1 LTYHNNVVGANGQ
14 RQAMYLENVPGFAE
28 RILRNFSLNE
38 KDSAFIISSS
48 GCNIVP
54 IEMAEHFQKKKV
66 KVVALITKQ
75 HSAKS
80 TSKRVDGKKL
90 SDFADIVLDTGAPIG
105 DSMIYIDGLETPVSP
120 GSSVGGIII
129 VNSIKAE
136 VARLLTAAGQPP
148 KVLTASCVIDAE
160 KAKDLFEAAYDE
172 HARRLAEL
180 YKNAGIE

>member
-1 LTYHNNVVGANGQ
+1 
-14 RQAMYLENVPGFAE
+14 M
-28 RILRNFSLNE
+28 
-38 KDSAFIISSS
+38 
-48 GCNIVP
+48 
-54 IEMAEHFQKKKV
+54 
-66 KVVALITKQ
+66 ALITKD

-80 TSKRVDGKKL
+80 TSKRSDGKKL
-90 SDFADIVLDTGAPIG
+90 SDFADIVLDSGAPVG
-105 DSMIYIDGLETPVSP
+105 DSMIYISGLETPVSP

-160 KAKDLFEAAYDE
+160 KARDLFEAAYDE

-180 YKNAGIE
+180 YKDAGKE